1 MYELNLVVVG
11 NGGVGKTALTMQF
24 CENKFVEEYDS
35 TIEDLYRKQM
45 VIDDEEYILE
55 ILDTAGQ
62 EEYLAL
68 RDSYCRRGQGFLI
81 VYSVTDHDTFE
92 TLNGFREQILRV
104 KEDNSTP
111 IIIVGNKADLTQLR
125 QVEFAEGKEWAQ
137 THNCSFVE
145 TSAKTR
151 LNVIDAYFLLVR
163 DVRKHLKK
171 KKRKEKFLC
180 IIL

>member
-1 MYELNLVVVG
+1 MYEVNLVVVG

-35 TIEDLYRKQM
+35 TIEDLYRKQI

-62 EEYLAL
+62 EEYKAL

-92 TLNGFREQILRV
+92 TLAAFRAQILRV

-111 IIIVGNKADLTQLR
+111 IVIVGNKADLTDLR
-125 QVEFAEGKEWAQ
+125 QVDFAEGKQWAQ
-137 THNCSFVE
+137 SHNCSFVE
-145 TSAKTR
+145 ASAKTR
-151 LNVIDAYFLLVR
+151 LNVIDAFFLLIR

-171 KKRKEKFLC
+171 RKEKENC
-180 IIL
+180 PV